1 MHRGGAPVAE
11 EVRPAGPVRAAGA
24 TVQGVFGRPFVCL
37 DDLFD
42 LSGLPEIH
50 DEICLALAQMPTGYT
65 GGSHRAMGI
74 MPKACEAEALVDYQE
89 VIRGLDDLG
98 FATFRSLAD
107 DPSAIDG
114 ERRRDLEFGE
124 EREVPLST
132 RQMLW
137 LKMRHRVYFPWKVYA
152 ELIPNHRWDD
162 KCDPVGK
169 RFTRRAEA
177 LLPKTIA
184 FVKGLPFDHL
194 GRCNVMGLEAHD
206 HGTVHRDG
214 IPEAG
219 RTPDPFLTICPRGDK
234 RLYVMDE
241 RTGARMVV
249 EGRVVWFNDHDYHG
263 VLADPFFRYSVR
275 VDGPFTPAFQ
285 RVLESRYG
293 RQP

>member
-1 MHRGGAPVAE
+1 MQGAGSSIAEPVQ
-11 EVRPAGPVRAAGA
+11 AGPGS
-24 TVQGVFGRPFVCL
+24 VQGVFGRPFVAL

-42 LSGLPEIH
+42 LAPLDEIH

-65 GGSHRAMGI
+65 GGSHRSMGI
-74 MPKACEAEALVDYQE
+74 MPAGCEGEALVDYQE
-89 VIRGLDDLG
+89 VIRGLDDAG
-98 FATFRSLAD
+98 FATLRSLAD
-107 DPSAIDG
+107 DPSAIDPG
-114 ERRRDLEFGE
+114 RRSELEFGE
-124 EREVPLST
+124 ERDVPLSA

-152 ELIPNHRWDD
+152 ELIPNHRWED
-162 KCDPVGK
+162 KCDPAGK

-184 FVKGLPFDHL
+184 FVKSLPLVHV

-214 IPEAG
+214 VPAPG

-234 RLYVMDE
+234 RLYVMDAAAGT
-241 RTGARMVV
+241 RTTV

-263 VLADPFFRYSVR
+263 VLPDPFFRYSLR
-275 VDGPFTPAFQ
+275 VDGPFTPEFEETL
-285 RVLESRYG
+285 RRRYG
-293 RQP
+293 RRP